1 MEIKAML
8 IGFILAIIAFVFHLI
23 GFASP
28 FWVNADILSHSIHYG
43 LWKVCGVLTSGC
55 LDITNPPDWLKA
67 SQAFAILAFI
77 CFLAAVVCSA
87 LKLFV
92 LKDKKIILFATIGAV
107 FVGAFC
113 VLLSIAIYA
122 GKKDNLTG
130 GSSLF
135 NFHFAFAFCIIGMLV
150 AIASGI
156 CFILELK
163 NS

>member
-28 FWVNADILSHSIHYG
+28 YWINSDSFTRAVHYG
-43 LWKVCGVLTSGC
+43 LWKVCGVFSSGC
-55 LDITNPPDWLKA
+55 ADITNPADWLKA
-67 SQAFAILAFI
+67 SQAFAVLAFI
-77 CFLAAVVCSA
+77 CYLAAVVCSA

-92 LKDKKIILFATIGAV
+92 LKDKKIILFAAIGAV

-113 VLLSIAIYA
+113 ALLSIVIYA
-122 GKKDNLTG
+122 VKQGDIANSNL
-130 GSSLF
+130 F
-135 NFHFAFAFCIIGMLV
+135 DYHFAFAFCIIGMLI

-156 CFILELK
+156 CFILEMK